1 MQIVF
6 KKVEVLNL
14 KADLKK
20 LKLNIGDELSLQF
33 DDAERCHVLC
43 TPKKT
48 WLGQQFIVP
57 YSGLLTFRI
66 SFKGLI
72 CIRKFGLS
80 LFVHGLVSWE
90 S

>member
-20 LKLNIGDELSLQF
+20 LKLNICDELSLQF

-48 WLGQQFIVP
+48 WLGQQF
-57 YSGLLTFRI
+57 
-66 SFKGLI
+66 
-72 CIRKFGLS
+72 
-80 LFVHGLVSWE
+80 WQ
-90 S
+90 